1 MNDKTIKA
9 VGLILSAALLT
20 ACNTPAESS
29 SGAGASSAVSSDE
42 SHTDNAENT
51 SASEES
57 SVPADESH
65 TDNAENTSAS
75 EESSVPAD
83 ETTPEEDGHALAE
96 LRAELSENSRTFA
109 AAYLGYYSAE
119 DGAPLSGRIKENNE
133 RLLEDY
139 PFIADIPSE
148 RMIGSE
154 GYLFC
159 IIPRG
164 TNDSLAINRVHRST
178 ENDGYETDEVAY
190 RAESGEPVL
199 VFCEPN
205 GTVYEPDTSVS
216 IVSEDGTVSGWL
228 AALSQS
234 GTISHENALDITD
247 YNGTAPDPIEE
258 YLAYNW
264 LGPTEYGMTD
274 GGTAMWQLRS
284 SEAEYLLSFC
294 SDGTVTLDW
303 KYNGQAENEEC
314 WSGQWTVS
322 EEIDRPTD
330 VTISLSRVGGRN
342 FDSVDAPMY
351 ISETYPVLKSPSG
364 EEMRI
369 FRGENG
375 VLLPFMNDGEL
386 FSKLSLLY

>member
-1 MNDKTIKA
+1 MNDKIIKA

-20 ACNTPAESS
+20 ACNTPVENS
-29 SGAGASSAVSSDE
+29 SGTGVSSAVSSDE
-42 SHTDNAENT
+42 SPADNAENT

-57 SVPADESH
+57 SVPAS
-65 TDNAENTSAS
+65 
-75 EESSVPAD
+75 

-96 LRAELSENSRTFA
+96 LRAQLSENSRTFA

-119 DGAPLSGRIKENNE
+119 DGALLSERIKENNE

-148 RMIGSE
+148 RIIGSE

-164 TNDSLAINRVHRST
+164 MNDSLAINRVHRST

-247 YNGTAPDPIEE
+247 YNGTTPDPIEE
-258 YLAYNW
+258 YMAYNW

-274 GGTAMWQLRS
+274 GGTAMWRLRS

-330 VTISLSRVGGRN
+330 VTITLSRVGGRN

>member
-1 MNDKTIKA
+1 MNDKIIKA
-9 VGLILSAALLT
+9 VGLLLSAALLT

-29 SGAGASSAVSSDE
+29 NGGNSAVSSDE
-42 SHTDNAENT
+42 SPADNTENT
-51 SASEES
+51 SANEES
-57 SVPADESH
+57 SAP
-65 TDNAENTSAS
+65 AS
-75 EESSVPAD
+75 EITS
-83 ETTPEEDGHALAE
+83 EEDSPDLAE

-119 DGAPLSGRIKENNE
+119 DSAPLSEQMKKNNE
-133 RLLEDY
+133 KLLEDY
-139 PFIADIPSE
+139 PFIADIPAE
-148 RMIGSE
+148 RIIGSE
-154 GYLFC
+154 GHLFC

-164 TNDSLAINRVHRST
+164 KSDSLAINRVHRSAD
-178 ENDGYETDEVAY
+178 NGGYETDEVAY
-190 RAESGEPVL
+190 RAESGVPVL

-205 GTVYEPDTSVS
+205 GTVYEPDTSVN

-234 GTISHENALDITD
+234 GTISQENALDITD
-247 YNGTAPDPIEE
+247 YDGATPDPIEE
-258 YLAYNW
+258 YMACEW

-274 GGTAMWQLRS
+274 EGTAMWRLRS
-284 SEAEYLLSFC
+284 SEAEYLLAFS
-294 SDGTVTLDW
+294 SDSTVTLDW

-314 WSGQWTVS
+314 WSGQWTIT
-322 EEIDRPTD
+322 EETDRPTD

-364 EEMRI
+364 EELRI